1 VRPVT
6 VQVVAGAV
14 TVHVRPP
21 GLEVTVYD
29 DGVPPDPAATV
40 TAADPSPAT
49 AVGAGG
55 VPGRGTGVTLVDD
68 GDALELPA
76 AFVAVAVNV

>member
-29 DGVPPDPAATV
+29 DGVPPLPAATV
-40 TAADPSPAT
+40 TVAEPSPGT

-55 VPGRGTGVTLVDD
+55 VPGSGMGVTLFDD